1 MRLSTLSIVV
11 AAAAAGQAVDA
22 SSARPDD
29 SSLVKAA
36 GDAAAIKGWYM
47 QSTADTS
54 SDMLAVSQP
63 GFDVTS
69 WYRVGSRGTVMVCVN
84 RNSILSSIS
93 KTGKAAN
100 RLNVGWAPRE

>member
-11 AAAAAGQAVDA
+11 AAAAAAQVVNA
-22 SSARPDD
+22 SPARSDD
-29 SSLVKAA
+29 CFVKAA

-63 GFDVTS
+63 GFDVSS

-100 RLNVGWAPRE
+100 RLNAGWAPRE

>member
-1 MRLSTLSIVV
+1 MRLSILSIVV
-11 AAAAAGQAVDA
+11 AAAAVAQVVNA
-22 SSARPDD
+22 SPAHSDD
-29 SSLVKAA
+29 CSLVKAA

-100 RLNVGWAPRE
+100 SLNAGWAPRE